1 MQMIDTNILK
11 TKLASRRLSWGR
23 EIEKIRFS
31 TYDEIL
37 KIVLKQHA
45 LIKNILICFYILNI
59 SKINNIKLIST
70 RSLHHAAQKCRKS
83 RADSKNSQKI
93 ESALERRD
101 FIKSRTKRRFWDQ
114 WPISFKLGPF
124 KMLSYAFFKIA

>member
-1 MQMIDTNILK
+1 MRMIDTNILK

-70 RSLHHAAQKCRKS
+70 RSIHHAAQKCRKS
-83 RADSKNSQKI
+83 RADSKNSQKNWAVTSI
-93 ESALERRD
+93 NLEQKDVFEISDSLASNSAHS
-101 FIKSRTKRRFWDQ
+101 KCSPTRF
-114 WPISFKLGPF
+114 
-124 KMLSYAFFKIA
+124 